1 MQKLRIWKHR
11 DFEQPQIL
19 NSCIRFKH
27 MCRLLCSQFVEGDGV
42 KHVSVYGILCEI
54 LSEFRCVI
62 LCSNFDWLTGF
73 A

>member
-1 MQKLRIWKHR
+1 
-11 DFEQPQIL
+11 
-19 NSCIRFKH
+19 